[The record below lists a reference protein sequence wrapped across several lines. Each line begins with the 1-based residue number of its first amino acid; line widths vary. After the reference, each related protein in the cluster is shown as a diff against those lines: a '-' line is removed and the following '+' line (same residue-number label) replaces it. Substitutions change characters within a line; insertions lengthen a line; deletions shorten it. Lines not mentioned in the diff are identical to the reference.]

1 MASEV
6 GGEQRCGT
14 GARLRDA
21 REKQGLTLAQAAE
34 SLHLDPRTLEALE
47 AEDFAAL
54 GADVYVRGHLRRY
67 AELIGESPAQ
77 LQELYARSARAA
89 HPDLTRIPHRE
100 PGRGAARLVRGSLQ
114 GLAGFALFALL
125 WWLLTTPGE
134 KPQPLATAAL
144 PASGAAA
151 TQANAGAAATQVNA
165 GATAT
170 QASAGVAAGLP
181 APGAT
186 QLGLKFSGLSWV
198 EVSDASGRRL
208 LQGLYAA
215 GSAPRTVS
223 GAPPLRVVL
232 GNAAAVGLRVN
243 DQPLALAGLVRHDG
257 SARLLIEGDGRT
269 IAAPPRL
276 AHGD

>member
-21 REKQGLTLAQAAE
+21 REKAGLSLAQAAE

-144 PASGAAA
+144 PASGA
-151 TQANAGAAATQVNA
+151 G
-165 GATAT
+165 AT
-170 QASAGVAAGLP
+170 QASAGAAALP

-269 IAAPPRL
+269 MAAPPRL

>member
-1 MASEV
+1 GAPAELRGSRVPAHRAAIPARRARPGARRHRRLHRQLRGDRGSAAARGARRARPGRQDRRATLRAPTAAGLPRDRPGARPGGTRSQPRLRLMASEV

-21 REKQGLTLAQAAE
+21 REKAGLSLAQAAE

-47 AEDFAAL
+47 AEDFAAP
-54 GADVYVRGHLRRY
+54 GAG
-67 AELIGESPAQ
+67 ATQA
-77 LQELYARSARAA
+77 SA
-89 HPDLTRIPHRE
+89 
-100 PGRGAARLVRGSLQ
+100 
-114 GLAGFALFALL
+114 
-125 WWLLTTPGE
+125 
-134 KPQPLATAAL
+134 
-144 PASGAAA
+144 GAAA
-151 TQANAGAAATQVNA
+151 TQASAGAAA
-165 GATAT
+165 
-170 QASAGVAAGLP
+170 LP

-232 GNAAAVGLRVN
+232 GNAAAVGL
-243 DQPLALAGLVRHDG
+243 
-257 SARLLIEGDGRT
+257 
-269 IAAPPRL
+269 
-276 AHGD
+276 